1 MTFVLRWPWRLALAV
16 IGGVLLWAA
25 FPPIG
30 WGWLAVPAT
39 ALFALAAWSSSL
51 RLAVLTGFLGGLIF
65 FLALLSWMTIVGTDA
80 WLALSAFCALWFA
93 LLQVGSAM
101 VCRLPAAPV
110 WIATLWVL
118 QEALRGRVPWGG
130 FPWGELAFAA
140 PNSPWSAPLSWI
152 ATSGLTFLLALL
164 GALLAQAV
172 ARGGRRSLAPL
183 AIAAALGL
191 VMWVLPLASVSNGSS
206 APVAVVQGGTP
217 QWGMGAMDVRRAVLD
232 NHVSQTLE
240 LAQAVAAGEAD
251 QPDLVVWPENSTD
264 IDPFTDPSV
273 AEAITSAARAVAAPI
288 LVGAVIDAEADRE
301 GVWNVGVLWTPAG
314 IPEQMYVKNHPVPFG
329 EFIPFREQI
338 APLIGRFD
346 RVPRDFLPGERPG
359 VFESGGIV
367 FGDVICF
374 EIAYADVVDAVVDG
388 GAQFL
393 TVQTNNA
400 TYGGTAQPQQQYE
413 ISRARAIE
421 QGREVAIASTT
432 GISGFVGKDGS
443 PRRTLGQGEVGWLVD
458 KVDLRSGFTPAN
470 RYGHLVEI
478 VLCLVAIGSVATV
491 IILGLRRRS
500 APRPVDSSNVVR

>member
-1 MTFVLRWPWRLALAV
+1 MTFDVRWPWRLAMV
-16 IGGVLLWAA
+16 VVGGVLLWAA
-25 FPPIG
+25 FPPLG
-30 WGWLAVPAT
+30 WGWLTIPGT

-51 RLAVLTGFLGGLIF
+51 RLAALTGFVGGLTF
-65 FLALLSWMTIVGTDA
+65 FLALLSWMTVVGTDA
-80 WLALSAFCALWFA
+80 WIALGAFCALWFA
-93 LLQVGSAM
+93 LLQLGSAI
-101 VCRLPAAPV
+101 VCRLPVAPV
-110 WIATLWVL
+110 WIAALWVL

-140 PNSPWSAPLSWI
+140 PSSPWGTSLSWV

-172 ARGGRRSLAPL
+172 VRGGRQSLAPL
-183 AIAAALGL
+183 AVAVVLGL
-191 VMWVLPLASVSNGSS
+191 LMWVLPLASVSNGAS
-206 APVAVVQGGTP
+206 ATIAVIQGGTP

-240 LAQAVAAGEAD
+240 LAQAVSAGEAD
-251 QPDLVVWPENSTD
+251 QPELVVWPENSTD
-264 IDPFTDPSV
+264 IDPFTDPGV
-273 AEAITSAARAVAAPI
+273 AEAITSAARAIQAPI

-314 IPEQMYVKNHPVPFG
+314 VPEQMYVKNHPVPFG
-329 EFIPFREQI
+329 EFIPFRDQI

-359 VFESGGIV
+359 VLETGGFV

-400 TYGGTAQPQQQYE
+400 TYGGTSQPEQQFE
-413 ISRARAIE
+413 IARARAIE

-432 GISGFVGKDGS
+432 GISGFVGKDGI
-443 PRRTLGQGEVGWLVD
+443 PRVTLGQGEVGWLVEQ
-458 KVDLRSGFTPAN
+458 VALRAGFTPAN
-470 RYGHLVEI
+470 RFGHLVEI
-478 VLCLVAIGSVATV
+478 ALCLLAVGSVATG
-491 IILGLRRRS
+491 IILAARRRAAS
-500 APRPVDSSNVVR
+500 RAAHSSTVDG